1 MTNTAGR
8 KMIKQTLVILIMVCM
23 AAAVSLMTAD
33 SIHAAATSP
42 SAAPTISMGQK
53 VSGSFTK
60 DESLATHYYKF
71 RTGSSAGQIYTL
83 KGECTPYCSDA
94 SNQGVR
100 MYLLDGNYNYILTD
114 HLSSSIR
121 MTGGSADSSTFRDLR
136 ANTVYYVM
144 VEHEWACSIGHQY
157 NFTVTSS
164 GNGGTTQT
172 PSIVTPSLK
181 VDKTRIISADGDN
194 VYVTGTVSYASGQ
207 LVGVFDSDANLLYNY
222 VQLGNSYGKE
232 SFRVRVPKQYITGQ
246 SQTFVIK
253 AMALKN
259 IVNSSN
265 TVKITVTIGNESAVE
280 NGGSGE
286 IRYLAAV
293 ITVGG
298 SQYELIQASELGGPK
313 ATLVKAKRAGTVTIP
328 ATIKNAG
335 KVYQVKG
342 IKAGAFKGSKVTKVT
357 VKTKKLTRASVKNSM
372 KGSKVKTIKVKVGSK
387 KLNKKYVKI
396 YKKHFSKANC
406 GKKIK
411 VK

>member
-1 MTNTAGR
+1 M
-8 KMIKQTLVILIMVCM
+8 MKQTLVILIMVCM

-33 SIHAAATSP
+33 SIHAAAQSP

-71 RTGSSAGQIYTL
+71 RTGSSAGQTYTL
-83 KGECTPYCSDA
+83 KGECTPYCSNA
-94 SNQGVR
+94 YNQGVR
-100 MYLLDGNYNYILTD
+100 MYLLDGNYKYILTD
-114 HLSSSIR
+114 RRSDCIR
-121 MTGGSADSSTFRDLR
+121 MIGGSADSSTFRDLR

-172 PSIVTPSLK
+172 PSLVTPTLK
-181 VDKTRIISADGDN
+181 VDKTRIVSADENN
-194 VYVTGTVSYASGQ
+194 VYVTGTVSYAAGQ
-207 LVGVFDSDANLLYNY
+207 MVGVYDADARIMYNY
-222 VQLGNSYGKE
+222 VQLGSSYGKE
-232 SFRVRVPKQYITGQ
+232 SFRIQVPKRYIAER
-246 SQTFVIK
+246 TFTIK
-253 AMALKN
+253 STALRN
-259 IVNSSN
+259 IVNPSN
-265 TVKITVTIGNESAVE
+265 AVKITVAIGSEQAE
-280 NGGSGE
+280 KTGE

-313 ATLVKAKRAGTVTIP
+313 ATLIKAKRAGTVTIP

-342 IKAGAFKGSKVTKVT
+342 IKAGAFKGSQVTKVT
-357 VKTKKLTRASVKNSM
+357 VKTKKLTKASVKNSL
-372 KGSKVKTIKVKVGSK
+372 KGSKVKTIKVQVGSK
-387 KLNKKYVKI
+387 TLNKKYVKI
-396 YKKHFSKANC
+396 YKKHFSKANS

>member
-1 MTNTAGR
+1 M
-8 KMIKQTLVILIMVCM
+8 MKQTLVILIMVCM

-33 SIHAAATSP
+33 SIHAAAQSP

-83 KGECTPYCSDA
+83 KGECTPYCSNA
-94 SNQGVR
+94 YNQGVR
-100 MYLLDGNYNYILTD
+100 MYLLDGNYKYILTD
-114 HLSSSIR
+114 RRSDCIR
-121 MTGGSADSSTFRDLR
+121 MIGGSADSSTFRDLR

-172 PSIVTPSLK
+172 PSLVTPTLK
-181 VDKTRIISADGDN
+181 VDKTRIVSADGDN
-194 VYVTGTVSYASGQ
+194 VYVTGTVSYASEQ

-253 AMALKN
+253 SMALKN

-265 TVKITVTIGNESAVE
+265 VVKVTVTIGSEQAE
-280 NGGSGE
+280 KTGE

-298 SQYELIQASELGGPK
+298 SQYELIGASELGGPK
-313 ATLVKAKRAGTVTIP
+313 ATLIKAKRAGTVTIP

-342 IKAGAFKGSKVTKVT
+342 IKAGAFKGSQVTKVT
-357 VKTKKLTRASVKNSM
+357 VKTKKLTKASVKNSL
-372 KGSKVKTIKVKVGSK
+372 KGSKVKTIKVSVGSK
-387 KLNKKYVKI
+387 NLNKKYVKI
-396 YKKHFSKANC
+396 YKKHFSKANS